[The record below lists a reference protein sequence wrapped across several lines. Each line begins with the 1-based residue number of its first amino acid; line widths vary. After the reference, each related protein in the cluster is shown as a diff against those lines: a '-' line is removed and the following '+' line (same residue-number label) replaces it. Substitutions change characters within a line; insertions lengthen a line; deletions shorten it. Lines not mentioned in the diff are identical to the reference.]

1 MENLR
6 KNHKKHARDIN
17 KKNQCNRKGLFSR
30 LDTVEERSS
39 ELEDIS
45 IQTSK
50 TENQRETKDW
60 EKIWI
65 ECPGTLEQLQKYNIY
80 VFEIPE
86 EKKETKE
93 QKKYLNK

>member
-1 MENLR
+1 MLEIL
-6 KNHKKHARDIN
+6 KKT
-17 KKNQCNRKGLFSR
+17 QCNRKGLFSR

-50 TENQRETKDW
+50 TEKQRETKDW
-60 EKIWI
+60 EKNWI
-65 ECPGTLEQLQKYNIY
+65 ECPGTLEQLHNIY
-80 VFEIPE
+80 VFKIPE
-86 EKKETKE
+86 EKKETEE